1 MYVSKYGT
9 QNLKYTTMN
18 LFPLPKTISINEE
31 KPLKFKPQ
39 HFWSKTKRIKE
50 ISFGH
55 TLVTIPLPQTS
66 SCVTDTSYYSMDWA
80 RNQPIYQTGLLIEP
94 IQHTS

>member
-1 MYVSKYGT
+1 MYLP
-9 QNLKYTTMN
+9 LKYDTQSLKYTMN
-18 LFPLPKTISINEE
+18 LFPLPTTTIDEE

-39 HFWSKTKRIKE
+39 HFWSKIKRIKE